1 MRIDP
6 EGLKTATRGSSK
18 DLPLRGWLH
27 LLVLVVFAGALVL
40 VGVPTFVDSGAE
52 RFCPATSED
61 DANTL
66 LSTIADLV
74 FND

>member
-1 MRIDP
+1 MSRSQLD
-6 EGLKTATRGSSK
+6 
-18 DLPLRGWLH
+18 DLEIRLFFS
-27 LLVLVVFAGALVL
+27 LV

-52 RFCPATSED
+52 RYCPATSGD